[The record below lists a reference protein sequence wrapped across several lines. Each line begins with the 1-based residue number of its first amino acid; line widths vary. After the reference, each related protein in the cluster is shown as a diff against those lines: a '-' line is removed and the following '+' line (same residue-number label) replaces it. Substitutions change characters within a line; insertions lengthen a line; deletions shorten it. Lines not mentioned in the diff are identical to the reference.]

1 MNYDKK
7 GPILMYTV
15 LLVDDETA
23 VLESLIQGIHWQQY
37 GVSSVLTASDGTQA
51 MEVLSKH
58 AVDLMITDIR
68 MPHKDGLSLLGE
80 VRATYPNTHCIILT
94 AYEEFE
100 YARQA
105 VLLGAENYLL
115 KPLDIE
121 EMEESIERALD
132 NIYASRKISD
142 RLFRNN
148 IFTRWMSRAIATNEL
163 AERANLL
170 QLNLYLPEYCTVILR
185 KKQSSLSLSSFC
197 QSCVE
202 QLQVHYDTH
211 HFKDDNGDHIFIIGG
226 GQINAEKM
234 VSLLSAEAGNKKL
247 SHLIMISVGSIVS
260 SADNVPDSYDHARKL
275 MDDAT
280 VQSLQSSAPLGL
292 TVLMD
297 DQYSVQDEN
306 SLIQQLTL
314 LFQASEESHS
324 ANSFGILVDQ
334 LLEIAKANSLQ
345 AAQVLISHSLLKLFA
360 QEFPNQPEAQEQLN
374 NRIRMTRSAAD
385 TEAFASDLP
394 DLLEFSRMLHRYHVN
409 QMHPLIQ
416 SALHYIHTKYAESIS
431 IPEFCNQ
438 AKVSSPYLGYLFKKE
453 TGYFFNNY
461 LTQHRIY
468 CSIPLLLDTDMR
480 ISDIAANV
488 GFTSASY
495 YITRFKQQIG
505 LSPIKYRAQIR

>member
-1 MNYDKK
+1 
-7 GPILMYTV
+7 MYTV

-23 VLESLIQGIHWQQY
+23 VLESLVQGIHWQQY
-37 GVSSVLTASDGTQA
+37 GVNSILTASDGIQA

-68 MPHKDGLSLLGE
+68 MPHMDGMSLLKA
-80 VRATYPNTHCIILT
+80 VRTTHPNIHCIILS

-105 VLLGAENYLL
+105 ILLGAENYLL

-148 IFTRWMSRAIATNEL
+148 IFTRWMSRAITTSEL

-170 QLNLYLPEYCTVILR
+170 RLNLYLPEYCTIILR
-185 KKQSSLSLSSFC
+185 KKQTSLSLSSFC

-202 QLQVHYDTH
+202 QLQLHYDTH

-226 GQINAEKM
+226 GEISADKI
-234 VSLLSAEAGNKKL
+234 VSVFSAEAGNKKL
-247 SHLIMISVGSIVS
+247 SHLIALSVGCISP
-260 SADNVPDSYDHARKL
+260 SADNVPDSYQYARKL
-275 MDDAT
+275 LDSAPDNAPAA
-280 VQSLQSSAPLGL
+280 APLGL

-297 DQYSVQDEN
+297 DQYSTQDEN
-306 SLIQQLTL
+306 SLVQQLTL
-314 LFQASEESHS
+314 LFQTTEDALTANPFGNLVKHLVDMAE
-324 ANSFGILVDQ
+324 ANSMQ
-334 LLEIAKANSLQ
+334 T
-345 AAQVLISHSLLKLFA
+345 AQVLISHSLLKLFA

-374 NRIRMTRSAAD
+374 NRIRMTRSVSD
-385 TEAFASDLP
+385 TESFAADLP
-394 DLLEFSRMLHRYHVN
+394 DLLEFSRMLHRYYVN

-416 SALHYIHTKYAESIS
+416 SALHYIHSHYAESIS
-431 IPEFCNQ
+431 IPEFCLQ

>member
-1 MNYDKK
+1 MNCHKK
-7 GPILMYTV
+7 GHIHMYTV

-23 VLESLIQGIHWQQY
+23 VLDSLVQGIHWQQY
-37 GVSSVLTASDGTQA
+37 GVNSILTASDGNQA
-51 MEVLSKH
+51 LELLSKH
-58 AVDLMITDIR
+58 AVDLMITDIK
-68 MPHKDGLSLLGE
+68 MPHMDGLSLLKS
-80 VRATYPNTHCIILT
+80 VRTTYPGTHCIILS

-105 VLLGAENYLL
+105 ILLGAENYLL
-115 KPLDIE
+115 KPLETE

-148 IFTRWMSRAIATNEL
+148 IFTRWVNRSIATGEL

-202 QLQVHYDTH
+202 QLQANYDTH
-211 HFKDDNGDHIFIIGG
+211 HFKDDNGDHVFIIGG
-226 GQINAEKM
+226 GEINTDKI
-234 VSLLSAEAGNKKL
+234 VSVFSGEASSKKL
-247 SHLIMISVGSIVS
+247 SHLIILAVGCIVS
-260 SADNVPDSYDHARKL
+260 NADNVPDSYQYAHKM
-275 MDDAT
+275 MDSVT
-280 VQSLQSSAPLGL
+280 SHSSAGTGPLGL
-292 TVLMD
+292 TVLID
-297 DQYSVQDEN
+297 EQYSAQDET
-306 SLIQQLTL
+306 SLVQQLAL
-314 LFQASEESHS
+314 LFQTTEEDLST
-324 ANSFGILVDQ
+324 NSFENLTQQ
-334 LLEIAKANSLQ
+334 LLDMAAANSLQ

-374 NRIRMTRSAAD
+374 NRIRMTRSVSDMESFAAD
-385 TEAFASDLP
+385 LP
-394 DLLEFSRMLHRYHVN
+394 ELLEFSRMLYKYYVN

-431 IPEFCNQ
+431 IPEFCLQ

-468 CSIPLLLDTDMR
+468 CSIPLLMDTDMR
-480 ISDIAANV
+480 ISDIAAQV